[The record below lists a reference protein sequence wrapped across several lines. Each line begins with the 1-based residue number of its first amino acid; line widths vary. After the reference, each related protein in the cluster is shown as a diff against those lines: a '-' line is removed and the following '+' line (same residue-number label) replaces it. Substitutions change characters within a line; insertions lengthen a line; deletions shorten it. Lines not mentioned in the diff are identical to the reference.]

1 MTMFTHSQAMLFEDE
16 LMSSA
21 QDFPANPLVK
31 QASNSDETMS
41 DISFPK
47 SLRLWHQYGQP
58 GVCLRMFAD
67 SLVSSLDKYSPRLS
81 HRWKGKVTKS
91 LRFVFQLQPSM
102 PRIGETG
109 FGLLLTP
116 RTNEHVE
123 DRERF
128 VERNGDRTGDCF
140 PNLAT
145 QVAMLRTP
153 IANDAV
159 DRKCYVNSRGEPMLS
174 GQIALTIPT
183 PRAFMH
189 KDAASDRGKSNLGE
203 VIGLDNGLK
212 LQPNFVEWMMSFPI
226 GWTDLNHSETP

>member
-1 MTMFTHSQAMLFEDE
+1 MQDDERGQTMTATSGQKCVE
-16 LMSSA
+16 
-21 QDFPANPLVK
+21 
-31 QASNSDETMS
+31 
-41 DISFPK
+41 SFKNLPHVT
-47 SLRLWHQYGQP
+47 SWQ
-58 GVCLRMFAD
+58 RMFAD